1 MSDFKFTPGEY
12 KTRDGRKAVVL
23 CDDAPGF
30 DPLIGYVVVADDMA
44 HPVSWRVGGRYIEEC
59 EMPEDLI
66 PPEAPS
72 DYDKGWNDALEFV
85 ARIFDPLN
93 RPGTAQDIRS
103 LKKP

>member
-30 DPLIGYVVVADDMA
+30 EPLVGYIVHDCGAIA
-44 HPVSWRVGGRYIEEC
+44 LSWYDGGRYIEGRET
-59 EMPEDLI
+59 ENDIMP
-66 PPEAPS
+66 PGTS
-72 DYDKGWNDALEFV
+72 NYDKGWNDALEFA
-85 ARIFDPLN
+85 ARIFDHLN
-93 RPGTAQDIRS
+93 RPGTAQDIHS